1 MRKRL
6 AKLDRS
12 FFLKKKRAKMYEYRW
27 IVDIFLGM
35 IIFVSACFL
44 YTGIEMIVKERKNK
58 DI

>member
-1 MRKRL
+1 
-6 AKLDRS
+6 
-12 FFLKKKRAKMYEYRW
+12 MYEYRW